1 MLETVRSRQIAGA
14 ALAAVLWAALS
25 VAISVAGQIALL
37 FPVLSSLVI
46 YATVEA
52 FRLSRGAPL
61 RGSGLWRVATLALW
75 TAIGY
80 ATFVVGEWYL
90 LPISL
95 IFLGIVLFEDEMS
108 RRPSAA
114 SGVANGRNAGAAS
127 SQSTTNGLPSIE
139 SS

>member
-1 MLETVRSRQIAGA
+1 MLETVRSRETAHA
-14 ALAAVLWAALS
+14 ALVAVLWS
-25 VAISVAGQIALL
+25 AISVAVSVAGQFALL
-37 FPVLSSLVI
+37 LPMVSSLVI

-52 FRLSRGAPL
+52 FRFSCGTPL
-61 RGSGLWRVATLALW
+61 CGSGLWRMAALALW

-95 IFLGIVLFEDEMS
+95 IFLGIVLFEDERS

-114 SGVANGRNAGAAS
+114 SGVANGKSAGGGE
-127 SQSTTNGLPSIE
+127 QPVNC
-139 SS
+139 